1 MARRVSLPKGARK
14 ASTTPYEVGS
24 IGPSQDPEAAAVRK
38 KRMED
43 RRKSKLE
50 ALRASATSRGRNKTG
65 IGALIGIGALAA
77 GGGLMAEQIRARR
90 REQAFDEFQRV
101 QRKMALD
108 QMAEQSARASLES
121 SIERNLQNVERFA
134 PDVYA
139 SIAAGRRLPQGAVVL
154 GGEKRVDLL
163 QELGRSMAEG
173 QFSR

>member
-1 MARRVSLPKGARK
+1 
-14 ASTTPYEVGS
+14 
-24 IGPSQDPEAAAVRK
+24 
-38 KRMED
+38 
-43 RRKSKLE
+43 
-50 ALRASATSRGRNKTG
+50 
-65 IGALIGIGALAA
+65 
-77 GGGLMAEQIRARR
+77 
-90 REQAFDEFQRV
+90 
-101 QRKMALD
+101 
-108 QMAEQSARASLES
+108 MAEQSARASLES